1 MAEPAF
7 PVMAVSCLGLVGAT
21 QVGPGEC
28 VFEGPDYEGAGQVC
42 QETADLG
49 GGEGD
54 QAACAF
60 GARAAVTAR

>member
-7 PVMAVSCLGLVGAT
+7 PVVAAAGSGLPGAA

-28 VFEGPDYEGAGQVC
+28 VVEGSVGGAGQVC

-49 GGEGD
+49 EGEGD
-54 QAACAF
+54 QAAAAF
-60 GARAAVTAR
+60 GACAAVTAR